1 MRWCRFQWDD
11 QISYGII
18 EGNDVV
24 VVSGS
29 PFEEYD
35 RTDQR
40 LPVNSVK
47 LLVPVIP
54 PTFYAAGINYM
65 DHVMRMAAITGR
77 EAAPPTS
84 ADIGYRANSALI
96 AHNEPIVIP
105 RDASE
110 RTQYEAELV
119 VVIGKRAKHIS
130 EEEVWNYI
138 LGYTIGNDF
147 SERVW
152 QANDRGLWRA
162 KNADT
167 FKPMGPWIETDVD
180 VDAMR
185 TIVRVNGR
193 EVENFKTNNMLF
205 DIPTYMSRM
214 SHYMT
219 LQPGDVIWM
228 GTDGVPENVKPE
240 DTIEIEITG
249 IGVLRNPVKKET

>member
-35 RTDQR
+35 LTDQR

-130 EEEVWNYI
+130 EEEVWDYI

-193 EVENFKTNNMLF
+193 EVEHFKTNNMLF